1 MTEPIKVEAEVVE
14 TDISPLARSE
24 QWLAQARERV
34 AGLAAQYRPPEE
46 ITDDAGY
53 KDAKAARASAR
64 RDAKELDDERKRMT
78 REMDDALKRFRAD
91 VKGVLEPLTAIDVA
105 YKEALDAYEER
116 WGQQRMQDL
125 LDAYEEYAPDLMELV
140 PLDRLIALRGSE
152 RGKAWLN
159 RSTNLVAAQAAL
171 RAAIDQVAADEQT
184 LAASVAD
191 EDLEAAKADLFT
203 TLDLGSAIRSAQA
216 RAEQRER
223 VRRLEEERRRREEEQ
238 RRIEA
243 EMAERRARQER
254 ERQEREEAA
263 RREREAAAA
272 APAPVPG
279 PVPYEPPAIIEP
291 PQAMPVPSPLLE
303 HVAETMG
310 QPEPGKVP
318 PYLMCAYGSSQDA
331 AAFRTFCTNRNIR
344 ATVKP
349 TGGSTYRI
357 VRR

>member
-14 TDISPLARSE
+14 TDVAPLARSE

-125 LDAYEEYAPDLMELV
+125 LDAYGEYAPDLMELV
-140 PLDRLIALRGSE
+140 PLDRLVALRGSE

-171 RAAIDQVAADEQT
+171 RAAIDQVAADEQ
-184 LAASVAD
+184 A
-191 EDLEAAKADLFT
+191 LEAAVGPDDLQAAKAELFT
-203 TLDLGSAIRSAQA
+203 TLDLGAALRTAQA

-223 VRRLEEERRRREEEQ
+223 VLRLEEERRRREEEYRRMQ
-238 RRIEA
+238 AEAERIER
-243 EMAERRARQER
+243 ERLEEERRQEAERAQARQEP
-254 ERQEREEAA
+254 Q
-263 RREREAAAA
+263 
-272 APAPVPG
+272 
-279 PVPYEPPAIIEP
+279 VPYEPPAIIEP
-291 PQAMPVPSPLLE
+291 PQAMPVPNPLLE
-303 HVAETMG
+303 HVAETMR
-310 QPEPGKVP
+310 QPDPGKVP
-318 PYLMCAYGSSQDA
+318 PYLMCAYGSGEDA
-331 AAFRTFCTNRNIR
+331 AAFRTFCANRGIK

-349 TGGSTYRI
+349 TGGNTYRI